1 MNLPKHLKRR
11 LFAFAVFTLVLISI
25 GPSTPPSIAEAN
37 ELDGVYTKTFTISAY
52 YSPLP
57 CQAKYTTGTYK
68 GDIRL
73 NGNGTNG
80 ADGTP
85 VYPGMIAAPKSY
97 SFGTKMYI
105 PGVGTVAV
113 HDRGGAIVENSGENG
128 VYDRLDIWMGYGD
141 IGLQRA
147 LNWGKRN
154 VDVTV
159 YGVNSAIAEEI
170 SLTNYSA
177 SEAFPQDCSYIEE
190 REPEIY
196 DVTDHIEVA
205 PPVMEEPAID
215 VELSE
220 KLGLTLQFGD
230 QGDAVASLQTE
241 LNQLNYYKGAIHGI
255 YDELT
260 KHAVFKFQQSQGLV
274 ADASSL
280 GVGIF
285 GPKTKDRLN
294 EIITT
299 RNYTNVLVATV
310 TKEKSEESVLIAE
323 VAEMAEVVEVPE
335 VAEEKAVAQKYL
347 VNEMDYGLVSPE
359 VVKLQQF
366 LRENGYFAGV
376 LMTDYFGPQTQE
388 ALLAFQLDQQIIS
401 SVDDH
406 GAGRV
411 GPSTLASI
419 NSYF

>member
-1 MNLPKHLKRR
+1 MKITKYIV
-11 LFAFAVFTLVLISI
+11 FALILISI
-25 GPSTPPSIAEAN
+25 GPSTALSIDAGVAEAD
-37 ELDGVYTKTFTISAY
+37 ELESVYTKTFTISAY

-57 CQAKYTTGTYK
+57 CQEKYTTGSYK

-85 VYPGMIAAPKSY
+85 VYPGMIAAPSSY
-97 SFGTKMYI
+97 AFGTKMYI

-113 HDRGGAIVENSGENG
+113 HDRGGAIVKNDGANG
-128 VYDRLDIWMGYGD
+128 VYDRLDIWMGFGD

-154 VDVTV
+154 VDVTL
-159 YGVNSAIAEEI
+159 YGVNSAIVEEI
-170 SLTNYSA
+170 LLSNYS
-177 SEAFPQDCSYIEE
+177 SYEAVAQDCSYEE
-190 REPEIY
+190 PREPEIY
-196 DVTDHIEVA
+196 DVTDHLEVVS
-205 PPVMEEPAID
+205 PPVIEEPAVD

-220 KLGLTLQFGD
+220 QLGLTLQFGD
-230 QGDAVASLQTE
+230 EGDAVVSLQKE
-241 LNQLNYYKGAIHGI
+241 LNQLNYYRGDFHGI
-255 YDELT
+255 YDEVT
-260 KHAVFKFQQSQGLV
+260 EHAVYKFQQSQELV
-274 ADASSL
+274 ADMTSL

-294 EIITT
+294 EIISS
-299 RNYTNVLVATV
+299 RNYTNVLVAVT
-310 TKEKSEESVLIAE
+310 TKEKLENEVLVAE
-323 VAEMAEVVEVPE
+323 VEVEAVAELVAME
-335 VAEEKAVAQKYL
+335 AEEKAVAQKYL

-359 VVKLQQF
+359 VAKLQQF
-366 LRENGYFAGV
+366 LSNQDYFRGV
-376 LMTDYFGPQTQE
+376 LMTEYFGPQTQE
-388 ALLAFQLDQQIIS
+388 ALLAFQLDQQIIA

-411 GPSTLASI
+411 GPSTLATI

>member
-1 MNLPKHLKRR
+1 MNPGKYLKRR
-11 LFAFAVFTLVLISI
+11 LFTFAVLVSVLISI
-25 GPSTPPSIAEAN
+25 GPSTPLSIGASMAEAI
-37 ELDGVYTKTFTISAY
+37 ELEGVYTKTFTISAY

-57 CQAKYTTGTYK
+57 CQTKYTTGSYK

-85 VYPGMIAAPKSY
+85 VYPGMIAAPSSY

-113 HDRGGAIVENSGENG
+113 HDRGGAIVENDGENG

-159 YGVNSAIAEEI
+159 YGVNPAIVEEI
-170 SLTNYSA
+170 LLENYSPT
-177 SEAFPQDCSYIEE
+177 EAIPQDCSYEEE

-196 DVTDHIEVA
+196 DVTDHIKVA
-205 PPVMEEPAID
+205 PPVVEEPAID

-220 KLGLTLQFGD
+220 KLEVALQFGD
-230 QGDAVASLQTE
+230 QGDAVSLLQTE
-241 LNQLNYYKGAIHGI
+241 LNQLNYYKGELHGV
-255 YDELT
+255 YDEIT
-260 KHAVFKFQQSQGLV
+260 QHAVYKFQQSQGLV
-274 ADASSL
+274 GDAMSL
-280 GVGIF
+280 GAGIF

-294 EIITT
+294 EIIST
-299 RNYTNVLVATV
+299 RNYTNILVATV
-310 TKEKSEESVLIAE
+310 TAEKSEEVILIAE
-323 VAEMAEVVEVPE
+323 VAEI
-335 VAEEKAVAQKYL
+335 AEEKAVAQKYL
-347 VNEMDYGLVSPE
+347 VSEMDYGIVSPE
-359 VVKLQQF
+359 VAKLQQF
-366 LRENGYFAGV
+366 LKDHEYFPGT
-376 LMTDYFGPQTQE
+376 LTTDYFGPQTQQ
-388 ALLAFQLDQQIIS
+388 ALLAFQLDQQIIT

-411 GPSTLASI
+411 GPSTLVTI